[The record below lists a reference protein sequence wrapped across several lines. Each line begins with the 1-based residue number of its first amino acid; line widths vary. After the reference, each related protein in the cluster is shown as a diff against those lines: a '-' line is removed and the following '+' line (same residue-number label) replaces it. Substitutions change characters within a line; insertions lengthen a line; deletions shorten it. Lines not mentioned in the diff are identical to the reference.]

1 MMTVRDAWR
10 VVESTATR
18 GISIDTTG
26 AGDLRCYAYSELIE
40 RSAQAAAA
48 LRKRGVGRRDLV
60 LISAVTSP
68 AFIVTWIALMRM
80 GAVPVPVP
88 PKETL
93 AGQGAFRQRMEPL
106 LRHHRFYV
114 CREADAEDL
123 PPSPPGEIVIVR
135 LEQLEA
141 EIGAARAPD
150 AAPPVEWPE
159 LDDEAFVQYTSGST
173 GRPKG
178 TVITYRNLFANLRA
192 MAAGLELEPS
202 RDTFLSWLPLYHDMG
217 LVGKLLN
224 SMFHT
229 ASLVLVPP
237 QAFVKD
243 PLGFLALMDRCRAQ
257 ICSMPNF
264 AIEWILR
271 AIAAG
276 RPAEVRLDAM
286 KWLGVGSEPIHAGTL
301 RRFQAEMAG
310 RGLRPTALS
319 PCYGMAEATLA
330 VSMSR
335 PSAAHRVTYHEGA
348 EVPCVGSVLP
358 GFEVRIVPMEGE
370 GEGKGMKGA
379 GRILIRGES
388 VSRHARVGD
397 QRVTR
402 VEEGGFHDTGD
413 IGLFAGDE
421 LVVLGRADE
430 MFIVNGVNHF
440 PYDIEDV
447 VRGMPELECRR
458 AACFGLPGPEPGAR
472 PRVVIVFEG
481 SGGGPGGRERVEE
494 AIRSEILSR
503 FGLRVDEVLAVKR
516 RLVPVTTSGKI
527 QRRRAMEL
535 YTTGYFHD
543 NQA

>member
-10 VVESTATR
+10 VVEDTTTR

-26 AGDLRCYAYSELIE
+26 AGDLRCYAYSELVA

-48 LRKRGVGRRDLV
+48 LRRRGVGRRDLV
-60 LISAVTSP
+60 LISAVTSLE
-68 AFIVTWIALMRM
+68 FIVTWIALMRM

-114 CREADAEDL
+114 CRGSDAEDL
-123 PPSPPGEIVIVR
+123 PASPPGGIVIVR
-135 LEQLEA
+135 LEELEA

-150 AAPPVEWPE
+150 AAQPVEWPE

-192 MAAGLELEPS
+192 IGVGLELDPS
-202 RDTFLSWLPLYHDMG
+202 RDTFASWLPLYHDMG
-217 LVGKLLN
+217 LVGKLL
-224 SMFHT
+224 SAMFHA

-243 PLGFLALMDRCRAQ
+243 PLGFLQLMDRCRAQ

-276 RPAEVRLDAM
+276 RPAEFRLDAV
-286 KWLGVGSEPIHAGTL
+286 KWIGVGSEPIHAGTL
-301 RRFQAEMAG
+301 RRFQDEMAG

-335 PSAAHRVTYHEGA
+335 PSAALRTTHHEGA
-348 EVPCVGSVLP
+348 EVPCVGSLLP
-358 GFEVRIVPMEGE
+358 GFEVRIVPMA
-370 GEGKGMKGA
+370 GMAGA

-388 VSRHARVGD
+388 VSRYARIGAERAL
-397 QRVTR
+397 RVD
-402 VEEGGFHDTGD
+402 EGGFHDTGD

-430 MFIVNGVNHF
+430 MFIVNGANHF

-447 VRGMPELECRR
+447 IRGMPELECRR
-458 AACFGLPGPEPGAR
+458 AACFGLAGPEPGVR
-472 PRVVIVFEG
+472 PRVVVVFEG
-481 SGGGPGGRERVEE
+481 KGGGPDGRERAEE
-494 AIRSEILSR
+494 AIQREILSR

-516 RLVPVTTSGKI
+516 RTVPVTTSGKI